1 MQDLTTGE
9 VAFFQFPCLPGGVEA
24 RQEEPF
30 IEVQPPVQEPHVHVQ
45 PPEPGVQPPTQE
57 PQVHVQPPATGDV
70 VSISGCPGCTP
81 TSVWG
86 NVVSSNAQVV
96 SANSDKMM
104 AMARLSKEKLAHINK
119 ELSSLAALQHQV
131 YLGVTTAINDTTTCT
146 TCHAHTTCGCPTNC
160 CSSPVSPSPAS
171 YGPIFYGKPS
181 VMPPAPSPD
190 AGIRTNRPL
199 DRVYLSLT
207 HFFCPPSLACWLSLF
222 PSLSLIAGY
231 DEPGYTYDP
240 TVSLWNSRL
249 VYPPNWMLEGAA

>member
-1 MQDLTTGE
+1 MTLCIRSWTSYSQLWTDKIHHPGRQGRSPGAVDHLQVQDLTTGE

-24 RQEEPF
+24 RQEEPL
-30 IEVQPPVQEPHVHVQ
+30 IEVQPPIQEPHVHVQ
-45 PPEPGVQPPTQE
+45 PPEPEVQPPIQE
-57 PQVHVQPPATGDV
+57 PQVHVQPPATGGV

-119 ELSSLAALQHQV
+119 ELSNLAALQHQV

-146 TCHAHTTCGCPTNC
+146 TCHAQKTCGCPTNC

-190 AGIRTNRPL
+190 AGIRTNILL
-199 DRVYLSLT
+199 DRV
-207 HFFCPPSLACWLSLF
+207 
-222 PSLSLIAGY
+222 
-231 DEPGYTYDP
+231 
-240 TVSLWNSRL
+240 
-249 VYPPNWMLEGAA
+249 

>member
-1 MQDLTTGE
+1 
-9 VAFFQFPCLPGGVEA
+9 
-24 RQEEPF
+24 
-30 IEVQPPVQEPHVHVQ
+30 
-45 PPEPGVQPPTQE
+45 
-57 PQVHVQPPATGDV
+57 
-70 VSISGCPGCTP
+70 
-81 TSVWG
+81 
-86 NVVSSNAQVV
+86 VSSNAQVV

-146 TCHAHTTCGCPTNC
+146 TCHAQTTCGCPTNC

-190 AGIRTNRPL
+190 AG
-199 DRVYLSLT
+199 
-207 HFFCPPSLACWLSLF
+207 
-222 PSLSLIAGY
+222 Y